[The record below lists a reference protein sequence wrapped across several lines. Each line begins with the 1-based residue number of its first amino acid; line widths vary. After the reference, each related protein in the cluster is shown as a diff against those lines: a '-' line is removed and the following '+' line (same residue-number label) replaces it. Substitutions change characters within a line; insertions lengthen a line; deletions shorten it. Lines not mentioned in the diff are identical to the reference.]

1 MTAGGVPAGRLR
13 GVRRTTA
20 IAGVTALTLAALT
33 GCSLFGDDD
42 DDGETVSVF
51 DVEAGDCFRAPA
63 EITAELTELRTVA
76 CADPHEQEAY
86 AVVDY
91 VTPDGSDPGGFP
103 GDAVLKDFADGACI
117 EHFAEYVGVDYRDSD
132 LFFTYLLPS
141 ARGWEQ
147 GQDRAV
153 TCFITTTG
161 EQMTSSVRGTAV

>member
-1 MTAGGVPAGRLR
+1 VVGA
-13 GVRRTTA
+13 
-20 IAGVTALTLAALT
+20 TALVLGAVT

-42 DDGETVSVF
+42 ADGQTISVF
-51 DVEAGDCFRAPA
+51 DVEPGDCFLAPA
-63 EITAELTELRTVA
+63 EITIELTELRTVD
-76 CADPHEQEAY
+76 CTDPHEQEAY

-91 VTPDGSDPGGFP
+91 VTPDGSKPGSFP
-103 GDAVLKDFADGACI
+103 GEAVLKDFADGACI

-132 LFFTYLLPS
+132 LFFTYLMPS

-147 GQDRAV
+147 GKDRAV